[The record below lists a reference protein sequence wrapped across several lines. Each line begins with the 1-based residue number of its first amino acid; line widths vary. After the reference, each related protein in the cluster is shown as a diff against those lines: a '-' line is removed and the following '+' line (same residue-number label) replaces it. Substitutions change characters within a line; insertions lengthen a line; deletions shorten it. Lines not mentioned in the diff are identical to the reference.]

1 MGGDDEEEEDGEE
14 EEDRREG
21 ENESSPPEV
30 EEGDG
35 ERVVKEASS
44 CSKRGDRERMVGVA
58 SIPHVH
64 VRGGG
69 SVDVTLTVTAE

>member
-1 MGGDDEEEEDGEE
+1 MGGEEEEEDEE
-14 EEDRREG
+14 KEDRREG
-21 ENESSPPEV
+21 EKESSPPEV

-44 CSKRGDRERMVGVA
+44 CSERGDRERMVGVV
-58 SIPHVH
+58 STPHVH
-64 VRGGG
+64 IRGGG